1 MNRRD
6 MARRNRP
13 GFAGVFLNL
22 FLICLAFIP
31 GLAQAATEKAAA
43 PNVILILMD
52 DLGWADVGCYGSTFY
67 KTPNIDQLASEGMR
81 FTQGYAAAPI
91 CSPTRASILTGKYPA
106 RLHLTDWLPGRTDR
120 PAQKLRRPQIRQ
132 ELPLEEVTLP
142 EVLKKHGYISAVI
155 GKWHLGGEGFLPQN
169 HLFDVNI
176 GGSASGSPPGYF
188 YPYHTKA
195 DEAPPGLGKGGKGEY
210 LTDRLTTEAE
220 KFIEQNRARSFF
232 LYLAHYA
239 VHIPLGAKEQMIAK
253 YQNAPMGSAQTNAI
267 YAAMVE
273 SMDQSVGRILKK
285 VDELK
290 LTERTVIIF
299 TSDNGGLSVK
309 EGPKTPA
316 TSNAPLREGKGFLYE
331 GGIRVPFI
339 VRWPRVIE
347 TRSVCNI
354 PACSIDLFPTILEIA
369 GVASKNHPGNDG
381 LSLIPL
387 LRGGL
392 APLHTNLFWH
402 YPHYSNQGG
411 KPSGAILSGDYKL
424 IEFYEDGRWELFNL
438 KEDISEKN
446 NLAQAQPKV
455 AAELQLKLDAWRRA
469 TQAQMML
476 PNPEYKESKTAV
488 TSAE

>member
-1 MNRRD
+1 MNRV
-6 MARRNRP
+6 ARNTLTLLLLALSACSAP
-13 GFAGVFLNL
+13 LAWSAENL
-22 FLICLAFIP
+22 I
-31 GLAQAATEKAAA
+31 K

-285 VDELK
+285 V
-290 LTERTVIIF
+290 
-299 TSDNGGLSVK
+299 
-309 EGPKTPA
+309 
-316 TSNAPLREGKGFLYE
+316 
-331 GGIRVPFI
+331 
-339 VRWPRVIE
+339 
-347 TRSVCNI
+347 
-354 PACSIDLFPTILEIA
+354 
-369 GVASKNHPGNDG
+369 
-381 LSLIPL
+381 
-387 LRGGL
+387 
-392 APLHTNLFWH
+392 
-402 YPHYSNQGG
+402 
-411 KPSGAILSGDYKL
+411 
-424 IEFYEDGRWELFNL
+424 
-438 KEDISEKN
+438 
-446 NLAQAQPKV
+446 
-455 AAELQLKLDAWRRA
+455 
-469 TQAQMML
+469 
-476 PNPEYKESKTAV
+476 
-488 TSAE
+488 